1 MPTYFFHM
9 QDGENS
15 AKDEEGSVF
24 EDVETAASEARA
36 SAREWALQLIG
47 SGQKIEGQVLEMLD
61 EVGRVQL
68 ALPLRLVIR

>member
-1 MPTYFFHM
+1 MPAYFFHM

-36 SAREWALQLIG
+36 SAREWALQLIC

-61 EVGRVQL
+61 EEGKVRL
-68 ALPLRLVIR
+68 SLPLRLVIS